1 MDCDFTTLATA
12 DTGDPEQLMLLI
24 DQCTKLVTD
33 PKLWFWALVL
43 TIACGAVGAWIGKY
57 KNAVVRDAILGAA
70 LGPIGWVISLFLP
83 VVKPVPHCKACG
95 KPVDAADAHCRHCGE
110 KLKPSPSRTP
120 N

>member
-1 MDCDFTTLATA
+1 MACDFATLATA

-43 TIACGAVGAWIGKY
+43 TIVCGAVGAWIGKY

-70 LGPIGWVISLFLP
+70 LGPIGWIISLFLP
-83 VVKPVPHCKACG
+83 VAKPTPQCKVCRKPVELRDTYCRRCG
-95 KPVDAADAHCRHCGE
+95 AKQ
-110 KLKPSPSRTP
+110 
-120 N
+120 